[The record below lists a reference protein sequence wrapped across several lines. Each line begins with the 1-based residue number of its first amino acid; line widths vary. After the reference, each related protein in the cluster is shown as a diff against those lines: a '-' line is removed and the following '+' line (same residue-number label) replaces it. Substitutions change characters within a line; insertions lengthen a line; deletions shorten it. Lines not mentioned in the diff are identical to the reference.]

1 MPRGIPGSGNSKY
14 GITIAANVKGQE
26 KIKRLGNSM
35 QGVQGSAKIL
45 ALSFKKLAGPLVAI
59 AGAAATFQAIRKSF
73 DVLAEREADFATL
86 ANGLTRVS
94 SDAPKAAKALRA
106 MADELGFKTLFDEK
120 AFQKGFALL
129 TSFKNIGIDSYGRVA
144 ETAADLA
151 QINQVDLKS
160 SFLQLAKALSDP
172 TRGLTAL
179 SRSGVI
185 FTEQQRE
192 MILELHNSGQ
202 QMKAQAEILRIV
214 EGSYK
219 GAARA
224 AATGLAAAFDTLGQK
239 IRDFNEAL
247 GKAAEP
253 LLEPLVEGTTE
264 LFDLV
269 TKGLNAISDEVEI
282 FAQNIARGLGP
293 IFKWIVEH
301 LGNIFRLMDEMF
313 AKWSNLEKLRIK
325 LGVDEYEDLRNKLF
339 EKATQKAVEQQKAF
353 VPDTTYGERLVGV
366 AKNPMKIFKPIIQQF
381 ENSEEFQ
388 NLRENIFNDLVEEA
402 AVKELGIF
410 ETVIP
415 VLTDVNLKF
424 EEQKEI
430 LKGLKNVVDE
440 NKNSLDKTFGEH
452 MTTKL
457 KAFKGSI
464 KTVQEGM
471 ADVVVKGIK
480 GMEAAL
486 VDFVMNG
493 KLAFKDLARSIIA
506 DMARIAIRAMIIK
519 PIMTAFGIEGFAK
532 GGVFENGNQIKA
544 YAKGGVVNRPTMFAM
559 GGSGNF
565 GIMGEGGSPEAIMPL
580 KRGKD
585 GRLGVEAQG
594 GGTTNNIVVN
604 VDSSG
609 TQTSGDQEGKM
620 LGQVI
625 AAAVKNTLVQEQRP
639 GGLLAA

>member
-14 GITIAANVKGQE
+14 GITISANVKGQN
-26 KIKRLGNSM
+26 KIKVLGNSM
-35 QGVQGSAKIL
+35 QGLQGRAKN
-45 ALSFKKLAGPLVAI
+45 LAGAFKGLLGPLLAI
-59 AGAAATFQAIRKSF
+59 GGAAVAVQTLRKSF

-94 SDAPKAAKALRA
+94 TDAPKAAKALSA

-185 FTEQQRE
+185 FTDQQRE

-202 QMKAQAEILRIV
+202 AMEAQAEILRIV

-239 IRDFNEAL
+239 VRDFNEAL
-247 GKAAEP
+247 GGAAEP
-253 LLEPLVEGTTE
+253 FMEPLVEGTTE
-264 LFDLV
+264 LFGVV
-269 TKGLNAISDEVEI
+269 TDGLNAISDDMVY
-282 FAQNIARGLGP
+282 FADNIKTALTP
-293 IFKWIVEH
+293 LFKWIIENLKNVFTWFDQVFATQRNLRALQIKQGDGEF
-301 LGNIFRLMDEMF
+301 NKMRKRLLKEAEDR
-313 AKWSNLEKLRIK
+313 AIK
-325 LGVDEYEDLRNKLF
+325 QFKEENKLKAGDKFRYGGF
-339 EKATQKAVEQQKAF
+339 EKTIKEGDPLIGQNVLNPADFA
-353 VPDTTYGERLVGV
+353 GV
-366 AKNPMKIFKPIIQQF
+366 IKDMKWK
-381 ENSEEFQ
+381 EF
-388 NLRENIFNDLVEEA
+388 NKLVEEE
-402 AVKELGIF
+402 AVKQLGVF
-410 ETVIP
+410 KTVTPEI
-415 VLTDVNLKF
+415 TKMNGALK
-424 EEQKEI
+424 ENITTLE
-430 LKGLKNVVDE
+430 GLKKGSEDLNG
-440 NKNSLDKTFGEH
+440 SLDKTFGEH
-452 MTTKL
+452 MKTKL
-457 KAFKGSI
+457 DTFSESI
-464 KTVQEGM
+464 KTVEEGM
-471 ADVVVKGIK
+471 ADVVVKGIDS
-480 GMEAAL
+480 MSDAL
-486 VDFVMNG
+486 TDFVLTG
-493 KLAFKDLARSIIA
+493 KLAFKDFARSIIA

-519 PIMTAFGIEGFAK
+519 PIMTAFGFAK
-532 GGVFENGNQIKA
+532 GGVIDSGQQIKA
-544 YAKGGVVNRPTMFAM
+544 YAKGGVVTKPTLFPMANGM
-559 GGSGNF
+559 GLMSEAG
-565 GIMGEGGSPEAIMPL
+565 PEAIMPL